1 MDKDGLDFDRFRDS
15 EVCGPIHRTEILFVS
30 VCPFSLTSHTKQTLI
45 HVVWHLCGRGT
56 CFIVRLRAA
65 VLRKKKSQIEFKLF
79 EETPLNYPWEMC
91 LLCCF
96 EHKLKTSLNKIV
108 FKPFFFTFLPSG
120 QITKFRCQ
128 SFVYSRWG
136 RFLLPDEPCRI
147 LGKLSNTSCYCCSS
161 AAVSST
167 PLEQKSCCPSSASLH
182 INHFSSA
189 GSFLSFSH
197 CCCFDASTFQGI
209 QSPQRF

>member
-1 MDKDGLDFDRFRDS
+1 MSEVSNLKLKLNTMDKDGLDFDRFRDS

-108 FKPFFFTFLPSG
+108 FKPFFLLFYLLVRLQNSDVSHLFTRDEGDFCSRMNHAEYLESFQTRHVIVAAARLSLPPHWN
-120 QITKFRCQ
+120 K
-128 SFVYSRWG
+128 
-136 RFLLPDEPCRI
+136 
-147 LGKLSNTSCYCCSS
+147 K
-161 AAVSST
+161 AAVHL
-167 PLEQKSCCPSSASLH
+167 PP
-182 INHFSSA
+182 
-189 GSFLSFSH
+189 H
-197 CCCFDASTFQGI
+197 CT
-209 QSPQRF
+209 